1 MLQKIIAP
9 KDFGSKF
16 GLTNFCYPEIW
27 HLVKMAPKTYIQSLV
42 KIGSVTAEIFGGG
55 VVLVVLV
62 IVALVV
68 VTGVKESQ
76 L

>member
-1 MLQKIIAP
+1 ML
-9 KDFGSKF
+9 
-16 GLTNFCYPEIW
+16 PE
-27 HLVKMAPKTYIQSLV
+27 TYIQSLV